1 MNDFVSVV
9 VPFYNAEPFLK
20 KCIDSI
26 VNQTYRNIELILVN
40 NASTDNSYQVA
51 EPFQADNRVQLIT
64 CNGKGVS
71 YSRNMGLGYATGK
84 WLLFVDADDY
94 LETDMIENMMRIV
107 TQNPEVIQC
116 VETGY
121 YDEASDGKIIA
132 CNQNE
137 GVLKSFEKKEML
149 SELFGG
155 SVGHYQG
162 YLWNKLLLL
171 DVIKENNI
179 TFDTDIYYNE
189 DRLFLLKYFLA
200 TDENMIVRYFPKAYY
215 HYIHH
220 ENSAMGKINQQP
232 VSKAITE
239 VKAFE
244 RMERLIKKNGKYTPV
259 LNKLK
264 VESLNSCFILLT
276 TVSFKQAEDE
286 KQMVRHYVKTHKV
299 EGVKYQIKTFICMNN
314 FLLMLFR
321 RIKKKNRTGNQR

>member
-1 MNDFVSVV
+1 MNDLVSVV

-20 KCIDSI
+20 RCIDSI

-51 EPFQADNRVQLIT
+51 EPFQEDNRVKLVV

-71 YSRNMGLGYATGK
+71 HSRNMGLTYATGK
-84 WLLFVDADDY
+84 WLLFLDADDY
-94 LETDMIENMMRIV
+94 LETDMIENMMQVV
-107 TQNPEVIQC
+107 TQSPETIQC

-121 YDEASDGKIIA
+121 FDEASDGQILT

-137 GVLKSFEKKEML
+137 GVSKSFEKEEML

-171 DVIKENNI
+171 DIIKENNI

-200 TDENMIVRYFPKAYY
+200 TAENMIVRYFPKAYY

-232 VSKAITE
+232 VSKVITE
-239 VKAFE
+239 VMAFE
-244 RMERLIKKNGKYTPV
+244 KMEELIKKNGKYESV
-259 LNKLK
+259 LEKLK
-264 VESLNSCFILLT
+264 TESLNACFVLLT
-276 TVSFKQAEDE
+276 TVSFKQADSE
-286 KQMVRHYVKTHKV
+286 KKMVRDYVKTHKV
-299 EGVKYQIKTFICMNN
+299 KGMKYQIKTFICTND
-314 FLLMLFR
+314 FLSALFR
-321 RIKKKNRTGNQR
+321 RMKKKK